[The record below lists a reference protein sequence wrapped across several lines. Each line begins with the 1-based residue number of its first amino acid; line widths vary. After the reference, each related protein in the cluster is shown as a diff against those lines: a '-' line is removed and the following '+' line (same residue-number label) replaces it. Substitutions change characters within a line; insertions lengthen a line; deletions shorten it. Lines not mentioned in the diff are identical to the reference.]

1 MIRLLIAIVVGVV
14 LAAGAAVAASG
25 VLAGA
30 ANGTPSQS
38 SLYQY
43 GNRG

>member
-1 MIRLLIAIVVGVV
+1 VARLIVAIVVGVV
-14 LAAGAAVAASG
+14 IAVAAVALTENLLNS
-25 VLAGA
+25 A

-43 GNRG
+43 GDR